1 MSDNAG
7 AAGSGVPSNQIPAI
21 YHRRIGDVVVTA
33 ISDGYL
39 DGSLEVLINIR
50 PEEVDEIMLETMR
63 PRPNR
68 GRRTSVNTF
77 VVRAPGR
84 PTVVIDAGSGDFL
97 GPTAGRQQANLI
109 AAGIDPNEIQAVL
122 LTHMHPDH
130 SGGLT
135 EPATNAHLF
144 PNAEIV
150 VHEAELPHWMDDSEM
165 SKADER
171 QRRLFFQCARDQIAP
186 YLNRMRFFREGEVSP
201 GIHAV
206 ECHGH
211 TPGHT
216 SYLISSGEESLLI
229 WGDTVHVPEVQVPR
243 PEASVAFDT
252 DPAQA
257 QVARRRIFDMATAD
271 RLLVAGM
278 HLHFPAFSRIARRGA
293 EFQLLPEP
301 WDQAF
306 D

>member
-1 MSDNAG
+1 MTDRIEPLPEA
-7 AAGSGVPSNQIPAI
+7 QIPGV
-21 YHRRIGDVVVTA
+21 YHRRIGDIVVTA

-39 DGSLEVLINIR
+39 NGSLEVLINI
-50 PEEVDEIMLETMR
+50 PAEDVDQLMLEACR
-63 PRPNR
+63 PMPDR

-77 VVRAPGR
+77 VLRQPGR
-84 PTVVIDAGSGDFL
+84 PTVVIDAGTGDYL
-97 GPTAGRQQANLI
+97 GPTAGQQRRNLA
-109 AAGIDPNEIQAVL
+109 AAGIDVKEIDSIL

-135 EPATNAHLF
+135 ELDSQAQFF

-150 VHEAELPHWMDDSEM
+150 VHENELPHWMDDGEM

-171 QRRLFFQCARDQIAP
+171 TRRLFFQAARDQIGP
-186 YLNRMRFFREGEVSP
+186 YLDRMRFFREGEVVP
-201 GIHAV
+201 GVHAV
-206 ECHGH
+206 ASHGH

-216 SYLISSGEESLLI
+216 SYLVTSGDESLLI

-243 PEASVAFDT
+243 PDACVSFDT
-252 DPAQA
+252 DPKAA
-257 QVARRRIFDMATAD
+257 EASRRRVFDMAAAD

-278 HLHFPAFSRIARRGA
+278 HLHFPAFSRVVRRND
-293 EFQLLPEP
+293 EFRLVPEP